1 MAGNVRKTP
10 DIDSTKQASVKR
22 PIPLL
27 EWRNRLSFVSL
38 RSNSN
43 RKRSAEGLR
52 AFDLT
57 FGLTVNVLSTLSN
70 DGVDLAHDVDPSIVE
85 QRRDVLLN
93 EKLQVLYLT

>member
-1 MAGNVRKTP
+1 MAGDVRNTP

-22 PIPLL
+22 PVPVL
-27 EWRNRLSFVSL
+27 EWRNRLLFVSL
-38 RSNSN
+38 RNNSN
-43 RKRSAEGLR
+43 RKRSAGELH

-57 FGLTVNVLSTLSN
+57 FGLTVNVLSTLPN
-70 DGVDLAHDVDPSIVE
+70 DGVDLAHDVDLSIVE